1 MTGDG
6 SMQKYNVSS
15 ILRLRMG
22 IDGEGI
28 RTLIL
33 LQGCP
38 LRCQYCIN
46 PFTWNGTEKPEMMT
60 AEDIYKK
67 IIIDRPYLLATNGGL
82 TIGGGEP
89 LLYPQLFQ
97 ELNGL
102 MDKGMTLY
110 AETSFNIPYDNIKM
124 AESSIDHFYVDIKTT
139 DEVIYREYTRG
150 QLSITFDNLKKFIVE
165 YGADRLT
172 VRIPI
177 IPGLTDAEKQIESK
191 RILESIGVK
200 YFDLFKYKVPSA
212 KI

>member
-6 SMQKYNVSS
+6 SIRKYNVSS

-46 PFTWNGTEKPEMMT
+46 PFTWNGSEKPKIMT
-60 AEDIYKK
+60 AEDLYKK
-67 IIIDRPYLLATNGGL
+67 IIIDRPYILATNGGL

-89 LLYPQLFQ
+89 LLSPQIFL
-97 ELNGL
+97 ELRGL
-102 MDKGMTLY
+102 MDAGMTLY
-110 AETSFNIPYDNIKM
+110 TETSFNVPYDNIKI
-124 AESSIDHFYVDIKTT
+124 AEKSIDHFFVDIKAT
-139 DEVIYREYTRG
+139 DEVLYREYTTG
-150 QLSITFDNLKKFIVE
+150 ELSVAFENLKKFVVE

-177 IPGLTDAEKQIESK
+177 IPGLTDAEKQLESK
-191 RILESIGVK
+191 KILENIGVK
-200 YFDLFKYKVPSA
+200 KFDLFKYKIPSA
-212 KI
+212 KT